1 MTVGGSMSADLSFNA
16 ALLGAAAAWVKK
28 PAAQESTGP
37 SSDPVATSAAPT
49 EAGVQAR
56 KGGGKQR
63 AGLGHVVEQK
73 KDATK
78 VRSLCCAL
86 YGGNTCSQ
94 PAYQHVPG
102 LCFHPWGLAYYYRG

>member
-1 MTVGGSMSADLSFNA
+1 MSADLSFNA

-37 SSDPVATSAAPT
+37 SSDPVATSAAPA
-49 EAGVQAR
+49 EAGGQAR

-78 VRSLCCAL
+78 VRNLCCAL
-86 YGGNTCSQ
+86 HGGEHIAHSLRVSTCARTLLPSLG
-94 PAYQHVPG
+94 PCVP
-102 LCFHPWGLAYYYRG
+102 L

>member
-1 MTVGGSMSADLSFNA
+1 MSADLSFNS

-37 SSDPVATSAAPT
+37 SSDPAATSGPP
-49 EAGVQAR
+49 EAGGQAR

-78 VRSLCCAL
+78 VRRVVLCDSSWWEHIAHSL
-86 YGGNTCSQ
+86 
-94 PAYQHVPG
+94 HVPKCARTLLPSLG
-102 LCFHPWGLAYYYRG
+102 PCVLL